1 MDEKIIVAVVS
12 GMFALLGGFVGA
24 WLARRTEYE
33 KWLRQQRSI
42 AFSDFI
48 TQLHQIGKI
57 VVDVIYDSTL
67 SEQQRN
73 IKITELFC
81 DLNSQENIVRL
92 YLKKCDREK
101 FSILKTELWAIYS
114 PDVEQ
119 ATRLKKA
126 ESLLSQIQAIFEN
139 TLHR

>member
-24 WLARRTEYE
+24 WLVRRTEYE

-48 TQLHQIGKI
+48 TQLHQIRKI
-57 VVDVIYDSTL
+57 AVDVIYDTTL
-67 SEQQRN
+67 SEQQRD
-73 IKITELFC
+73 IKMTELFC
-81 DLNSQENIVRL
+81 DLNSQENIVRF
-92 YLKKCDREK
+92 YLKRCDREK
-101 FSILKTELWAIYS
+101 FSSLKTELWAIYS
-114 PDVEQ
+114 PNIEQ
-119 ATRLKKA
+119 ATRLKKV

-139 TLHR
+139 TLHS